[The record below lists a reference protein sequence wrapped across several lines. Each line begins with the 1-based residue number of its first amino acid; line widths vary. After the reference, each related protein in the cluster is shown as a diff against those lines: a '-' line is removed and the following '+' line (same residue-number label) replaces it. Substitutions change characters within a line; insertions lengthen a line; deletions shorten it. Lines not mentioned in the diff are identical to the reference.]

1 MITVEDKLD
10 IFRKVVYKEEEKK
23 FQKALEEL
31 KKENDNLLEKK
42 KKELE
47 AQRDEIIKR
56 KLALAEREINE
67 KISEEKTKVKEKVL
81 KMRAEILQ
89 DFLESLYLKA
99 SEFTKTSE
107 YRQYLFDKLDK
118 AILELGD
125 MNFNI
130 YVRESDKDI
139 VNKHLA
145 ETYKNRFDKFNIETM
160 PSNLIGGF
168 LIEDQEKTFLIDY
181 SLKTLIDDNEYEI
194 GNKLFSLLERAGDI
208 NEWFNR

>member
-208 NEWFNR
+208 NE

>member
-89 DFLESLYLKA
+89 DFIESLYLKA

>member
-31 KKENDNLLEKK
+31 KKENENLLEQK

-56 KLALAEREINE
+56 KLAIAEREINE

-89 DFLESLYLKA
+89 DFIQSLYEKA

-107 YRQYLFDKLDK
+107 YKQYLFGKLDK

-125 MNFNI
+125 LNFNI
-130 YVRESDKDI
+130 YVKESDKDM
-139 VNKHLA
+139 VKEHLEKNYA
-145 ETYKNRFDKFNIETM
+145 ERIHKFNIETL
-160 PSNLIGGF
+160 PSNLLGGF

-194 GNKLFSLLERAGDI
+194 GNKLFALLEKAGDI
-208 NEWFNR
+208 NEWFNW